1 MKSILWIAVTFSL
14 IISLAKA
21 NMLESPLVEQF
32 ILSSE
37 YLGNLYIYFTWT
49 STFFLCALYG
59 AFNIVLFADRGAAY
73 IECNQAFHSVYPMGS
88 MS

>member
-1 MKSILWIAVTFSL
+1 MKKLLWIAVTLSL
-14 IISLAKA
+14 IMSLARA
-21 NMLESPLVEQF
+21 NILESPLVDQF
-32 ILSSE
+32 IFSSE
-37 YLGNLYIYFTWT
+37 YLGNLYVYFTWT

-73 IECNQAFHSVYPMGS
+73 IGCNQAFHSVYPMGS

>member
-1 MKSILWIAVTFSL
+1 VVTFSL

-21 NMLESPLVEQF
+21 NMLQSHEFLGNF
-32 ILSSE
+32 LSSE

-73 IECNQAFHSVYPMGS
+73 INCNQAFHSQYPMGS